1 MYVHMQF
8 RWLGQLGPGPML
20 GRHVNECA
28 TYYIRMC
35 TLIFGVSPLGLI
47 QSQEKYITSNL
58 RLYTLAFHRLVCVT
72 VQTIQQ
78 SYCSI
83 WGGDGCGQV
92 SLNRKLL
99 ANLVIAYIY
108 FCYLWLDTEL

>member
-1 MYVHMQF
+1 MQF
-8 RWLGQLGPGPML
+8 RWLGQLGLGPML

-58 RLYTLAFHRLVCVT
+58 AFHRLVCVT
-72 VQTIQQ
+72 NYTN
-78 SYCSI
+78 YT
-83 WGGDGCGQV
+83 
-92 SLNRKLL
+92 
-99 ANLVIAYIY
+99 
-108 FCYLWLDTEL
+108 TELLFHLGGMGVDRFP

>member
-8 RWLGQLGPGPML
+8 RWLGQLGLGPML

-83 WGGDGCGQV
+83 GGVGGMGVD
-92 SLNRKLL
+92 R
-99 ANLVIAYIY
+99 
-108 FCYLWLDTEL
+108 FP